1 MKELA
6 LRGQSTQAQK
16 HRKRWPEAMEAMR
29 KHSKARTR

>member
-6 LRGQSTQAQK
+6 LRQSTQGQK

-29 KHSKARTR
+29 KQLKARTR

>member
-16 HRKRWPEAMEAMR
+16 HRKRWPEAEAMR
-29 KHSKARTR
+29 KQLKARTR